1 MKYLYII
8 TLLTMFSC
16 ANKKEKTVNE
26 IGGNDELKTI
36 LEKKQEPQS
45 TFYNNDKNLKT
56 FDFNQLPLSKTSI
69 NDNLKFRI
77 EDNLKNEV
85 LKKDYYYNL
94 INYSNLIE
102 NKEFKVFTV
111 LGGYDYY
118 TNVILLTTNIER
130 DSLIDYKII
139 ASVMGDADN
148 ITEISTIF
156 LDSITFEVTNNKKR
170 LTKNDGFKILDTSS
184 KIYKITTNGQI
195 K

>member
-8 TLLTMFSC
+8 TLLTVFSC

-26 IGGNDELKTI
+26 IGGNDESKTI
-36 LEKKQEPQS
+36 IEKKQEPQS

-102 NKEFKVFTV
+102 NKEFKAFTV
-111 LGGYDYY
+111 LGSYDYY
-118 TNVILLTTNIER
+118 TNVVLLTTNIER

-139 ASVMGDADN
+139 ASVMGDADD

>member
-1 MKYLYII
+1 
-8 TLLTMFSC
+8 MFSC